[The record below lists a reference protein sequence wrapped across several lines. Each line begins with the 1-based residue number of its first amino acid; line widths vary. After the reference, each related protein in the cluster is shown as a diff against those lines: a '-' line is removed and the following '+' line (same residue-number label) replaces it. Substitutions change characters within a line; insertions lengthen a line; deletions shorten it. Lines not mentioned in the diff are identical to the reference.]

1 MRISDWSSDVCSSD
15 LVKTER
21 EHLRVRGVASQAM
34 EQQAM
39 LQGVTKGVS
48 RVHSSAGLVD
58 AFADAVRTAVTG
70 RAGPAVL
77 EIPEDIFFAPAADE
91 TMAAD
96 PAARSEERSVGKEG
110 VSTCR
115 SRWSP

>member
-1 MRISDWSSDVCSSD
+1 
-15 LVKTER
+15 
-21 EHLRVRGVASQAM
+21 M

-96 PAARSEERSVGKEG
+96 PDAGCWPRYGAAPRAEDVAQAVDMLAQAQRPLILAGGGADRK
-110 VSTCR
+110 STR
-115 SRWSP
+115 LNSSH